1 MARVSP
7 PLGLQRE
14 QVALNQLE
22 RPAQRAWS
30 AVPALRRGRPE
41 RGGPTAT
48 SAATQIPIQRV
59 CISISLTLSVAC
71 VKPMHARRSPP
82 DRRTNREWRRSD
94 P

>member
-1 MARVSP
+1 MASVSP

-48 SAATQIPIQRV
+48 SAATQIPMIQRV
-59 CISISLTLSVAC
+59 CISNSLTLPVAL
-71 VKPMHARRSPP
+71 R
-82 DRRTNREWRRSD
+82 
-94 P
+94 